1 MMMMMMMISA
11 PPYYVS
17 ARITT
22 AETRMRL
29 ALDCRE
35 QRRNAFD
42 KKIEH
47 IRRCSPV
54 SMTVKMR
61 QCESFMPSPL
71 LKLLC
76 RHAYT
81 PRTHSFKLSSQHD
94 ERNFIDRMLFKNAN
108 PVCTQ

>member
-1 MMMMMMMISA
+1 MMMMMMISA

-42 KKIEH
+42 KN
-47 IRRCSPV
+47 
-54 SMTVKMR
+54 
-61 QCESFMPSPL
+61 
-71 LKLLC
+71 
-76 RHAYT
+76 
-81 PRTHSFKLSSQHD
+81 RTHPAMQSGVND
-94 ERNFIDRMLFKNAN
+94 CEDAA
-108 PVCTQ
+108 V